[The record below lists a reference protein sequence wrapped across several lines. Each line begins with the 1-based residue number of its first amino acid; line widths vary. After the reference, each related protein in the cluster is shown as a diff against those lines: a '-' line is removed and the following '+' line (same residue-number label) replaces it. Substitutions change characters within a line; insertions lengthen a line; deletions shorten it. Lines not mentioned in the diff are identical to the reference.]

1 MIDWV
6 NLASNALW
14 IFALALALAMFSF
27 AYWERSATGERMRV
41 ILTKPRWEVGLN
53 LAGALFCLGLAATS
67 DRLWERVLWLILM
80 GLYVAQIGLGSWRR
94 RKAGR

>member
-14 IFALALALAMFSF
+14 IFALALALAVFSS
-27 AYWERSATGERMRV
+27 AYWKQSVTGERMRV
-41 ILTKPRWEVGLN
+41 ILAKPRWEFSLN
-53 LAGALFCLGLAATS
+53 LAGTLFCLGLAATS
-67 DRLWERVLWLILM
+67 DRLWERILWLILM
-80 GLYVAQIGLGSWRR
+80 GLYGAQIGLGIWKR